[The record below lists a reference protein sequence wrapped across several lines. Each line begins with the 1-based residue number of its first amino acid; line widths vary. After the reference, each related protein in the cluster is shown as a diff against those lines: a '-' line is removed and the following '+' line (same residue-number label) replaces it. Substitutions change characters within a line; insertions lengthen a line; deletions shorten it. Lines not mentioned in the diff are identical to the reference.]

1 MHLLY
6 YAIFVYLKK
15 VIFVSHLKTFIIL
28 YHHLLLYDLPL
39 KEKNVNVMDSTLFSV
54 PNHSTW

>member
-1 MHLLY
+1 MLY
-6 YAIFVYLKK
+6 LSIKK
-15 VIFVSHLKTFIIL
+15 VIFASHLKTFIIL
-28 YHHLLLYDLPL
+28 YHHLPLYDLPL